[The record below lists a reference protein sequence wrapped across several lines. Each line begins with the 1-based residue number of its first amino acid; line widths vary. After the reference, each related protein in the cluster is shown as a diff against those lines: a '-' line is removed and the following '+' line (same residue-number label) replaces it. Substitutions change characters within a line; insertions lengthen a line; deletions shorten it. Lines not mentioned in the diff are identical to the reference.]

1 MNRKL
6 LGLCAAVAMVG
17 AGGAFA
23 QSDVTDDN
31 STYRRDQAGDVSGKG
46 ADIGTD
52 SSMQGRSS
60 STASNNELT
69 GTVVK
74 ISGKTLW
81 MEHMGAVVPL
91 KIGASTRFDDPSIK
105 RVKDL
110 KEGQE
115 IRASFVVQGKT
126 TNVAQSISL
135 SNDTSGR
142 GGSGFKDQVNDQ
154 GVKDQGV
161 LDQRGTLDDKS
172 GVIDERGS
180 TGADQDLD
188 HGSMNRPMDPN
199 SGTGGSGIDHGSDIG
214 SPDVG
219 RGGSGIDD
227 SNMGSGSS
235 SVPGSGSDVGSSSG
249 NSGQTGSG
257 SSSDQRTY

>member
-6 LGLCAAVAMVG
+6 LGLCAAIAMVG

-31 STYRRDQAGDVSGKG
+31 STYRRDQAGDVSGQA

-52 SSMQGRSS
+52 SSMQGRKSS
-60 STASNNELT
+60 AASNNELT

-81 MEHMGAVVPL
+81 LEHMGAVVPL
-91 KIGASTRFDDPSIK
+91 KIGASTRFDDPSLK

-115 IRASFVVQGKT
+115 IRASFIVQGKT

-135 SNDTSGR
+135 SDDTSGR
-142 GGSGFKDQVNDQ
+142 GGSGFKDQVN
-154 GVKDQGV
+154 DQGV

-199 SGTGGSGIDHGSDIG
+199 SGTGGSGDVGTDLDPGSGIHHGSDIG
-214 SPDVG
+214 PG
-219 RGGSGIDD
+219 P
-227 SNMGSGSS
+227 GSS
-235 SVPGSGSDVGSSSG
+235 SDMGSSSG
-249 NSGQTGSG
+249 NSGQAGSG